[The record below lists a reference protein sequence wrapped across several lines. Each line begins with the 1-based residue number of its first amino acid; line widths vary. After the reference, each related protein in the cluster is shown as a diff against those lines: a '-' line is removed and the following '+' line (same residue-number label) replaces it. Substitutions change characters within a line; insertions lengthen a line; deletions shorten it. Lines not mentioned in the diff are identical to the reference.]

1 MNIFLFLFKV
11 KKKLL
16 KSLARNL
23 VWHPLRIHLL
33 RKCHYKIGENVY
45 IGDDLIIV
53 EELLDL
59 ENVIIEDR
67 VSIAPRLTI
76 ITSSH
81 PNDSILRKYIPAKKG
96 KVHIKHDSWIG
107 CGVIIMPGIT
117 IGECSI
123 IGAGSIVT
131 RDIPPMS
138 IASGIPAKVSGKVE
152 IEV

>member
-1 MNIFLFLFKV
+1 MNIFQFLFKV

-16 KSLARNL
+16 KSFARNL
-23 VWHPLRIHLL
+23 VWHPLRIPLL

-53 EELLDL
+53 EELSDR

-81 PNDSILRKYIPAKKG
+81 SNNSILRKYIPAKEG

-107 CGVIIMPGIT
+107 CGVTIMPGVT